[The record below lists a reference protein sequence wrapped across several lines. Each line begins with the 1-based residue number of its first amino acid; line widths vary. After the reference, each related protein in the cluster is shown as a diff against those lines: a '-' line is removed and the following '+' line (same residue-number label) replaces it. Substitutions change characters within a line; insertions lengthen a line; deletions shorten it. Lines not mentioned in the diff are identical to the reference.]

1 MRVDVSALLESS
13 PGVLL
18 GAQTSPPLAREM
30 AAKLPWESLVSILVL
45 KIMTITS
52 VSPSAKSG
60 KETSIMK
67 VHGIAY
73 AKRSHSSWR
82 KRL

>member
-1 MRVDVSALLESS
+1 MSALLESS

-45 KIMTITS
+45 KIMATNFL
-52 VSPSAKSG
+52 SPSVKSG
-60 KETSIMK
+60 
-67 VHGIAY
+67 
-73 AKRSHSSWR
+73 
-82 KRL
+82 